1 MRDIPLDLNGKTVLI
16 TGGAGFIGSN
26 LALAIER
33 LFPQCRV
40 IVADAFVVGHFENLR
55 GFRGE
60 CLAADIASEHDLTM
74 LVGLPFDYLL
84 HQAAIS
90 DTTLADQQQML
101 RVNTNAFGR
110 LLQIAAERAAPV
122 VYASSAGVY
131 GNSPAPNRVGDG
143 EQPANVYGFSKL
155 MMDHLAR
162 EFVRSRPA
170 MQVVGLRYFN
180 VYGPGESRKGRMA
193 SMIWQLG
200 RQLLAGERPRLFK
213 HGEQRRDFVYIDD
226 VVQANLR
233 ALAAGTSGVFN
244 VGSGRA
250 RSFNDVLA
258 ILGRVLGVR
267 ADVEY
272 IDNPWS
278 FFQTHTEADIT
289 DTAAQLGYQPRF
301 SLEAGIERYA
311 GELRRSMAAARAGRR
326 AA

>member
-33 LFPQCRV
+33 LFPRSRV
-40 IVADAFVVGHFENLR
+40 IVADAFLLGHFENLR

-60 CLAADIASEHDLTM
+60 CLAADVASEHDVKM
-74 LVGLPFDYLL
+74 LSALPFDCLL

-90 DTTLADQQQML
+90 DTTVADQQQML

-110 LLQIAAERAAPV
+110 LLQIAAERGVPV

-143 EQPANVYGFSKL
+143 EEPANVYGFSKL

-162 EFVRSRPA
+162 EFVHSRPE

-180 VYGPGESRKGRMA
+180 VYGPGEGRKGRMA

-244 VGSGRA
+244 VGSGQA
-250 RSFNDVLA
+250 RSFNDVAA

-278 FFQTHTEADIT
+278 FFQTHTEADIR
-289 DTAAQLGYQPRF
+289 DTAARLGYQPRF
-301 SLEAGIERYA
+301 TLEEGIERYA
-311 GELRRSMAAARAGRR
+311 SEILRSLPAPHAERR